1 MNMQR
6 RSFIGAAGAFAAVAP
21 KIGSA
26 ALKMDL
32 GKERMRFGALSDIH
46 VVAPGK
52 QPYLEKAL
60 RKLDSWKVDGVL
72 ACGDLA
78 DYGLEQELQILAD
91 EWFKVFPNGRSAV
104 DGRPVVNLMHYGD
117 HDMSQAYW
125 DRPEARAAWPDPEA
139 RKRGII
145 FDGDRKAIWE
155 RCFKEPWAPIQLKT
169 VKGYDFVLSHFT
181 RGEPTNKYG
190 HNTPGLEEF
199 FASHKFDSRK
209 PFFYSQHRVM
219 RGTVLGPTAANLDEG
234 KSTKLFS
241 KYPNLMAFCGHCHIS
256 ATSEKNI
263 WQGAFTCVQV
273 PSLRYCCT
281 MGGRENGYCTRDRVP
296 PSPPKPVKTMGQ
308 HASGQTNQGLLCI
321 VYDKAVVIRRWEF
334 RHDVQLGP
342 DWVVPF
348 ESFSMPIER
357 KPFSY
362 DVRKDTLPVPQFA
375 KGAKIKLSRTMSKDR
390 SGASHNMR
398 VVEFPPALNPRANDY
413 EVTVELQQGDVE
425 RVLVQKR
432 VFSPRYLYGE
442 SMETEPVKC
451 LITPEEVP
459 NGWIVRY
466 VVRPVNAFGVKGDP
480 IVTPFALAKNR

>member
-1 MNMQR
+1 
-6 RSFIGAAGAFAAVAP
+6 
-21 KIGSA
+21 
-26 ALKMDL
+26 
-32 GKERMRFGALSDIH
+32 
-46 VVAPGK
+46 
-52 QPYLEKAL
+52 
-60 RKLDSWKVDGVL
+60 
-72 ACGDLA
+72 
-78 DYGLEQELQILAD
+78 
-91 EWFKVFPNGRSAV
+91 
-104 DGRPVVNLMHYGD
+104 
-117 HDMSQAYW
+117 
-125 DRPEARAAWPDPEA
+125 
-139 RKRGII
+139 
-145 FDGDRKAIWE
+145 
-155 RCFKEPWAPIQLKT
+155 

-190 HNTPGLEEF
+190 HITPGLEEF
-199 FASHKFDSRK
+199 FASHKFDSKK

-219 RGTVLGPTAANLDEG
+219 RGTVLGPTAANIDEG

-241 KYPNLMAFCGHCHIS
+241 KYPNLMAFCGHCHVS
-256 ATSEKNI
+256 ASSEKNI
-263 WQGAFTCVQV
+263 WQGAFTCVHV
-273 PSLRYCCT
+273 PSLKYCCT

-308 HASGQTNQGLLCI
+308 HASGHTNQGLLCI

-334 RHDVQLGP
+334 KHDVQLGP

-348 ESFSMPIER
+348 ESFSMPVAE

-362 DVRKDTLPVPQFA
+362 EVRKGTLPVPQFA
-375 KGAKIKLSRTMSKDR
+375 KGAKIKLSRTKSKDR
-390 SGASHNMR
+390 SGAAHNMR

-459 NGWIVRY
+459 DGWIVRY

-480 IVTPFALAKNR
+480 IATPFALATNR